1 MPAYFVIDLDIHD
14 AAGFDE
20 YARLVSPLLEKY
32 GGRYLVRRR
41 PAEILE
47 GTWYPKRLTIIEFP
61 SAARARAFYAS
72 TGFRDIVGHRLRSAR
87 TNLVLVEEPDGD
99 AF

>member
-20 YARLVSPLLEKY
+20 YARAVSGVLQKY

-41 PAEILE
+41 AVDVLE
-47 GTWYPKRLTIIEFP
+47 GEWHPRRLTVIEFLTK
-61 SAARARAFYAS
+61 AHATQFYDS
-72 TGFRDIVGHRLRSAR
+72 SEFREVVRLRLRSAR
-87 TNLVLVEEPDGD
+87 TNLVLVEEPPGEG
-99 AF
+99 